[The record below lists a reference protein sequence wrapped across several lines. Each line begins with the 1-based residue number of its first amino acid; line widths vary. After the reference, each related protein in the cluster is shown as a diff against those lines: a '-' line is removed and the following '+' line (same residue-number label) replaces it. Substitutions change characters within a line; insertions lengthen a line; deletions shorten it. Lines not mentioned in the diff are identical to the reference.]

1 MNKYQ
6 VLLQQTGLKQT
17 RQRTIMLDVLY
28 NSKGPLSAEDLF
40 GLIKKR
46 GVSMS
51 LSTVYR
57 ILESFTDK
65 GLVTALTL
73 ETSKQVLYE
82 VAHAHHGHH
91 LICISCSKVIH
102 VEGCPLENYEAKL
115 AQKYRFK
122 IDDHT
127 LNFYGYCEQCSTG

>member
-6 VLLQQTGLKQT
+6 ALLRQVGLKQT

-28 NSKGPLSAEDLF
+28 NSKDLLSAEDLF
-40 GLIKKR
+40 SAIKKR

-57 ILESFTDK
+57 ILESFTEK
-65 GLVTALTL
+65 GLVTAMTL
-73 ETSKQVLYE
+73 ETSKQVRYE
-82 VAHAHHGHH
+82 ITHTHHGHH
-91 LICISCSKVIH
+91 LICLACNKVIH
-102 VEGCPLENYEAKL
+102 VEGCPLEDYEEKL
-115 AQKYRFK
+115 AKKHRFQ

-127 LNFYGYCEQCSTG
+127 LNFYGYCETCTPR